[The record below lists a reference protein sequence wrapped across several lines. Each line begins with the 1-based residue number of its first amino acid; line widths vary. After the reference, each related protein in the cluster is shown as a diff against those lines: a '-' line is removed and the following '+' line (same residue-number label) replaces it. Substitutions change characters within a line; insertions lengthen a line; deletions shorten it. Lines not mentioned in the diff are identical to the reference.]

1 MPIFSSTIIIA
12 VSIGFSLAWYYKLE
26 EQRLEAEQAE
36 RVKAEQAE
44 RLKAKQVER
53 LKVEQ
58 AERLEAEKAE
68 RLKENE
74 PLVTGEAATEFKESN
89 AQLYEKEEFEAEA
102 TEERTE
108 PLMTNEAAPATTL
121 IVNANQPD
129 NIQVSAKGKN
139 KRKGINN
146 Y

>member
-1 MPIFSSTIIIA
+1 MPTFSSTIIIA

-36 RVKAEQAE
+36 RVKAKQAE
-44 RLKAKQVER
+44 GVKAKE
-53 LKVEQ
+53 
-58 AERLEAEKAE
+58 AERV
-68 RLKENE
+68 KENE

-89 AQLYEKEEFEAEA
+89 AQLYEKEEFETES

>member
-26 EQRLEAEQAE
+26 EQRVKAEQA

-44 RLKAKQVER
+44 Q
-53 LKVEQ
+53 
-58 AERLEAEKAE
+58 
-68 RLKENE
+68 LKENE
-74 PLVTGEAATEFKESN
+74 PLVTGEAAPEFKESN
-89 AQLYEKEEFEAEA
+89 AQLYEKEEFEAES

-108 PLMTNEAAPATTL
+108 PLVTGEAAPAATL
-121 IVNANQPD
+121 NVNANQPD

-139 KRKGINN
+139 KRKGIKN

>member
-36 RVKAEQAE
+36 RVKAKQAE
-44 RLKAKQVER
+44 GVKAKE
-53 LKVEQ
+53 
-58 AERLEAEKAE
+58 AERV
-68 RLKENE
+68 KENE

-89 AQLYEKEEFEAEA
+89 AQLYEKKEFEAES

>member
-36 RVKAEQAE
+36 RVKAKQAE
-44 RLKAKQVER
+44 GVKAKE
-53 LKVEQ
+53 
-58 AERLEAEKAE
+58 AERV
-68 RLKENE
+68 KENE
-74 PLVTGEAATEFKESN
+74 PLVNGEAATEFKESN
-89 AQLYEKEEFEAEA
+89 AQLYEKEEFEAES

-108 PLMTNEAAPATTL
+108 PLITDEDAPASTL